1 MKKNVFL
8 SLLFYAYAYWSF
20 AQSDK
25 ELVKQ
30 GDMAFNQQN
39 YPNAIRLY
47 DRALLMNPNNEIAYN
62 NRGWT
67 NYLLGNRKEAIIDLQ
82 KAVSLD
88 STYAAALKNLAH
100 IQLENKEIDTG
111 LRNIDKAIPQLG
123 NDSYAFLLR
132 GRFYLEK
139 RALAEARADF
149 DRTIQL
155 DNKTPDAFFYR
166 GYTLMNLKEYEL
178 AVNDFSRL
186 IQLSPKF
193 APAYN
198 NRGFCYLSMG
208 KTEEALRDF
217 DMALLFNPKDASA
230 LVNRGVIHKNKGLLD
245 KACADWKKAMD
256 LGKEDGKIFYEE
268 NCIKSAPISTTQ
280 INLENTPIKDK
291 ATIETALTATIKA
304 TGLKPRTSL
313 KLCVLKGKEETPQT
327 INNKTLGTANFVWFA
342 AVSGN
347 LNASLSNLITKP
359 GIYDAYLEYVDN
371 QGIPKVIN
379 FRIRIK
385 K

>member
-1 MKKNVFL
+1 MKKIIILFL
-8 SLLFYAYAYWSF
+8 LSF
-20 AQSDK
+20 AHQLFAQADK
-25 ELVKQ
+25 DLVKQ
-30 GDMAFNQQN
+30 GDVAFNQQN
-39 YPNAIRLY
+39 YQDAIRLY
-47 DRALLMNPNNEIAYN
+47 DRALLSNPRNEIAYN

-82 KAVSLD
+82 KAILLD
-88 STYAAALKNLAH
+88 TSYAAALKNLAH
-100 IQLENKEIDTG
+100 IQLENKEVDAG
-111 LRNIDKAIPQLG
+111 LKNIDKAIPQLG

-139 RALAEARADF
+139 RELEKAKADF
-149 DRTIQL
+149 DKTIQL

-166 GYTLMNLKEYEL
+166 GYTQLNLKDYE
-178 AVNDFSRL
+178 AAAADFSRL

-208 KTEEALRDF
+208 KSEEALRDF

-230 LVNRGVIHKNKGLLD
+230 LVNRGVIHKQKNLLD

-256 LGKEDGKIFYEE
+256 LGKEDGKAFYEE
-268 NCIKSAPISTTQ
+268 NCTKTAPASSTQ
-280 INLENTPIKDK
+280 ISIENTAIKDK
-291 ATIETALTATIKA
+291 TIIETSLNGTIKA
-304 TGLKPRTSL
+304 LGLKPRTSL
-313 KLCVLKGKEETPQT
+313 KLCVLKGKEESPQVIST
-327 INNKTLGTANFVWFA
+327 KTLGTASFVWFA

-359 GIYDAYLEYVDN
+359 GIYEAYLEYVDN
-371 QGIPKVIN
+371 QGIPKIVN